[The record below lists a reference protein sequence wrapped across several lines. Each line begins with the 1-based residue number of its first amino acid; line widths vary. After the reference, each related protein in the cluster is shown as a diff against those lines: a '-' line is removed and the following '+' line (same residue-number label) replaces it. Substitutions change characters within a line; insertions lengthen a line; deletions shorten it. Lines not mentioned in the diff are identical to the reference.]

1 MFKLKFKSM
10 LLLSAAA
17 LTAALTGALGVY
29 GLTKYIKK
37 AGTRGLMRGIGTV
50 MYTVGATVR
59 TLASEPATAVVPSS
73 K

>member
-59 TLASEPATAVVPSS
+59 ALASEPSAALVPSS

>member
-59 TLASEPATAVVPSS
+59 ALASEPATAVAAAQ

>member
-10 LLLSAAA
+10 LLLTAAA

-29 GLTKYIKK
+29 GLTRYIKK

-59 TLASEPATAVVPSS
+59 ALASEPSAALVPSS